1 MKFLVVCLLL
11 LTCIVALSIGQS
23 EGFFNAPAVPTRI
36 AITACLEGDIVVFKA
51 KTTDNTTIS
60 NVFLVNHSSK
70 NSLEAGESTDTIL
83 VNSVTVTPTETPIG
97 DVSLSSMV
105 IGKKYYVIQVATATA
120 TNADAKKYKVPATPG
135 ATPGATPAAL
145 NTLMGIYTHS
155 TPSPCNARITVNSCM
170 KGDQMVL
177 NAKTTDNTTVP
188 NVYIV
193 YHSSKNSL
201 EAGESTDQIL
211 VTNANVTKTESTIH
225 TFRPSNMVSG
235 KKYYIIQVTAAT
247 DPNAKKYKVPVTGS
261 TEIAPNT
268 LMGIYTYSAPPR
280 CPDQYERNVDNY
292 RHARSNDSGSG
303 SGSGSRST
311 RTSRSSGSRSTHSS
325 GSRSEDDDDDTRS
338 SRSRYRSDGTPTA
351 AHWRTFDRQD
361 SSGAAISGTSDQ
373 AKSLKQRMDILSD
386 IQSLMKKKTL
396 ESRRVPQYD
405 RESNHSSSASLCQGR
420 EYKNACDQNRNTCD
434 HDMTQY
440 IRKDSIPCWKCNL
453 DY

>member
-1 MKFLVVCLLL
+1 M
-11 LTCIVALSIGQS
+11 
-23 EGFFNAPAVPTRI
+23 
-36 AITACLEGDIVVFKA
+36 VFKA

-97 DVSLSSMV
+97 DVSLSRMV
-105 IGKKYYVIQVATATA
+105 VGKKYYVIQVAAATA
-120 TNADAKKYKVPATPG
+120 TNADAKKYKVPAANAAN
-135 ATPGATPAAL
+135 ATPAADAANATPAAL
-145 NTLMGIYTHS
+145 NTLMGVYTHS
-155 TPSPCNARITVNSCM
+155 TPSPCNARITVNACM

-188 NVYIV
+188 NVYMV

-201 EAGESTDQIL
+201 EAGESTDQML

-225 TFRPSNMVSG
+225 TFRPSNMVAG

-247 DPNAKKYKVPVTGS
+247 DPNAKKYKVPSASVPDS
-261 TEIAPNT
+261 TAPPNT
-268 LMGIYTYSAPPR
+268 LMGVYTYSAPSP
-280 CPDQYERNVDNY
+280 CPSQYERNVDQ
-292 RHARSNDSGSG
+292 ARSSRSDDSS
-303 SGSGSRST
+303 ST
-311 RTSRSSGSRSTHSS
+311 RTSRSSGSNANNANNNNNANN
-325 GSRSEDDDDDTRS
+325 DT
-338 SRSRYRSDGTPTA
+338 RSRYRSDAPTA

-361 SSGAAISGTSDQ
+361 PSGAAVSGTSDQ

-386 IQSLMKKKTL
+386 IQSLMKRKTL
-396 ESRRVPQYD
+396 ETRRAPYKKNACKKD
-405 RESNHSSSASLCQGR
+405 TCDGGCDGGCDEAPSASLSQGR
-420 EYKNACDQNRNTCD
+420 EYKSACD
-434 HDMTQY
+434 HDMSQY